1 MIGMAERYEYLRRL
15 EKAAERTDWTVVHFA
30 FMGTHSH
37 LLGRAGCMT
46 LDELMKG
53 LNTGIAG
60 WLNRR
65 DARTGPVF
73 AGRPSS
79 IICTSRTGAVI
90 TSYISNN
97 PPRAGVVTL
106 ARESRWT
113 AHQLYLD
120 PRRAPT
126 WLNVELGL
134 ELAGFSST
142 ENGRLQFDEYV
153 NERRAEPRNDALSGR
168 LLPRIRREARAQ
180 IGAPVEVA
188 TPIVDVDEMGVTTV
202 APLVSRHDAR
212 VTLVRRV
219 PAEVVAQAASG
230 ALGIAHEVLRHAMPS
245 PERSAGRRLS
255 LIVWTRV
262 LGQRAS
268 EMASV
273 LAISGQAASK
283 LIQNREA
290 CQALQPLV
298 PAVMTRLEAA

>member
-1 MIGMAERYEYLRRL
+1 MVGMAERYEYIRRL
-15 EKAAERTDWTVVHFA
+15 EKSVERTDFTIVHFA
-30 FMGTHSH
+30 FMGTHAH
-37 LLGRAGCMT
+37 ILGRAGRMT
-46 LDELMKG
+46 VEDLMKG
-53 LNTGIAG
+53 LNTGMAW
-60 WLNRR
+60 WLNHR
-65 DARTGPVF
+65 DGRTGPVF

-90 TSYISNN
+90 TSYVSNN

-113 AHQLYLD
+113 AHRFYLD
-120 PRRAPT
+120 PRDTPP
-126 WLNVELGL
+126 WLNIELGL

-153 NERRAEPRNDALSGR
+153 NERRGEPRNDALSGR
-168 LLPRIRREARAQ
+168 LLPRIRRDARAQ
-180 IGAPVEVA
+180 TGAPVEVA
-188 TPIVDVDEMGVTTV
+188 TPIVDVDENGVTTV
-202 APLVSRHDAR
+202 TPLVSRQGAG

-219 PAEVVAQAASG
+219 PAEVVAQAAAG
-230 ALGIAHEVLRHAMPS
+230 TLGISHEVLRHATPS
-245 PERSAGRRLS
+245 PQRSAGRRLS

-268 EMASV
+268 EMAST

-283 LIQNREA
+283 LIHNAEA
-290 CQALQPLV
+290 CQALELLV